1 MIKNFA
7 KGIFLFIWL
16 ISSFGAFSQAIE
28 PFTITSLNKDPL
40 FTNAPLY
47 LETVINEHQYAN
59 GLLSDIIQDEQGF
72 LWLASQ
78 RGIARFDGYKFKQ
91 YRKNIAD
98 PNSIISDISVKLFID
113 VHKHIWVSTIHGLAI
128 FDPKKERFTNY
139 EYGAKNHNFTATHVS
154 SFAADQQE
162 GIWLGTNKGLSYYQ
176 FSSKTFSPAPHSIKL
191 PKALS
196 TGRVKDIKIMD
207 DGRLLIASINGLW
220 QFQPLTRKFTK
231 ISTTEISQ
239 IFQSSQ
245 GQIWLGLI
253 DGSLAIMDQNNIL
266 QPQQLNNQNYTLP
279 KGIVSAFAEP
289 IIGEIWVSYSFNG
302 IAIINDQQSTIKDKL
317 TAQINVPGS
326 LASDTVVAMLMDT
339 NQKLWLV
346 TNGKGLQ
353 RYNPANQSFATLRS
367 IPGQATSLSDAEI
380 YAVSQT
386 RKGEIWLGHS
396 YGVDILSAD
405 GKRKEILVPQLPN
418 NNSLEKLSISAISEE
433 VNGIMW
439 LGSSVDGLYKVDANS
454 HKTLAH
460 FSLESGLRSKKIRH
474 VIANQD
480 GTVWVGTFSGVQHF
494 NPQTEKFSDINLVNS
509 QLESTFIRVT
519 DHLVRKNKD
528 VIFSLNNGYILVPHN
543 NKNLTAYKFTQQSKN
558 TKNMSSNLI
567 TALAETEQEEL
578 WFAGLEGLTFANKLS
593 PESAHFSWHEQ
604 SSKFSDEKAFTNLLA
619 DTKGRL
625 WESNL
630 MYDPEKQQLHEF
642 ETVDSV
648 DVGNDWIG
656 TSYKTQEGVLLFGG
670 TTGLL
675 MVWPEY
681 YQTEYFQPSVEITQT
696 SIEGENIAFKGDNL
710 LLDENERS
718 FIVEFSSLDYSLPLK
733 NKYRYKLIGVD
744 ESWLEVSAQVRQAH
758 YNNLSPGKY
767 ELVIEGSNREGQWSE
782 NKLVI
787 PVKVTAKYYQQ
798 LWFKLFAFLLIALI
812 FHRLYLWQMRLVIRK
827 SRKIIARKLETQRL
841 LNIEEQFKEREQ
853 AQKVLADTNIA
864 LAQEKKKAILATQ
877 AKSRFLANMSHE
889 IRTPMNAVLGMSY
902 LTLKTPLS
910 SIQTGYVKNIQESA
924 EDLLSIISD
933 VLTLSKIEAG
943 ANELIEESFSLPE
956 LILSSVSVLDT
967 LAQQKGLAIDI
978 ELSDS
983 LPEYIIADRG
993 KLKQILINLLGNGIK
1008 FTNQGGVTVICH
1020 HKFVDQQ
1027 HQVYFSVRDTGIG
1040 IAPENLTIVCQAFT
1054 QIDDSRTRD
1063 VEGTGLGLKI
1073 SHQLISLMGGKLEL
1087 SSQLDIGSCFC
1098 FTLNLKEGLIPSNAV
1113 SELKYPYSK
1122 IDKIYN
1128 ANVLIADDHQT
1139 NRLLLTELLERVGM
1153 TVKKADNGLVA
1164 FELCQQEYFDI
1175 IILDINMPILDG
1187 YQATKK
1193 MRALPQYKTTPII
1206 AITANAFDTD
1216 RSDALH
1222 AGMTEHITKPI
1233 KPEHLYQKLAKWCYI
1248 PTESE
1253 SASNNAQQSSHEK
1266 LLTKPLHIQH
1276 YHYQQML
1283 KAFIEDHQNDIAL
1296 LQTAIAET
1304 NLPSWKQVLH
1314 GLLGCTGNIGA
1325 TKLYHQ
1331 LVALNERTNAQIPD
1345 FISEQLLTLFTATT
1359 TEINSLI
1366 KPVHSNFT
1374 PAKVG
1379 SKKALNFMI
1388 SDLITLLQANSFNFH
1403 EPLQQLTQSLPT
1415 ELKKDAQELQQELE
1429 AFEFENAVK
1438 ICFKL
1443 QQLLADD
1450 IKK

>member
-1 MIKNFA
+1 MIKNLA

-16 ISSFGAFSQAIE
+16 LSSFNAFTLPIE
-28 PFTITSLNKDPL
+28 PFQITKLNKDPL

-59 GLLSDIIQDEQGF
+59 GLLSDITQDEQGF

-91 YRKNIAD
+91 FRKNIAD
-98 PNSIISDISVKLFID
+98 PNSIISDIAIKLFID

-139 EYGAKNHNFTATHVS
+139 EFGAKNHNLSATYVY

-162 GIWLGTNKGLSYYQ
+162 GIWLATNKGLSYYH
-176 FSSKTFSPAPHSIKL
+176 FSSKDFSPAPHSIKL
-191 PKALS
+191 PKALGS
-196 TGRVKDIKIMD
+196 GSVKDIKVMS

-220 QFQPLTRKFTK
+220 QFQPLTKEFTK
-231 ISTTEISQ
+231 ISNAEISQ
-239 IFQSSQ
+239 IFQSYQ

-253 DGSLAIMDQNNIL
+253 DGSLAILDQNNIL
-266 QPQQLNNQNYTLP
+266 QPKQLNNQSYALP

-302 IAIINDQQSTIKDKL
+302 IAIINEQQSTIKDKL

-339 NQKLWLV
+339 SQKLWLV

-367 IPGQATSLSDAEI
+367 IPDQDSSLSDAEI

-386 RKGEIWLGHS
+386 KNGEIWLGHS

-405 GKRKEILVPQLPN
+405 GKRKEILIPQLQN
-418 NNSLEKLSISAISEE
+418 DDSIEKLSISAISEE
-433 VNGIMW
+433 VNGVMW

-494 NPQTEKFSDINLVNS
+494 SPQTETFSDINLVNS

-528 VIFSLNNGYILVPHN
+528 IIFALNNGYILVPHN
-543 NKNLTAYKFTQQSKN
+543 NKNLTAYNFTQQSIN

-567 TALAETEQEEL
+567 TALVETDQEQL
-578 WFAGLEGLTFANKLS
+578 WFAGLEGLTIANKLS
-593 PESAHFSWHEQ
+593 PESADFSWHEQ
-604 SSKFSDEKAFTNLLA
+604 SSKFSDEKAFTNLLS
-619 DTKGRL
+619 DSKGRL

-630 MYDPEKQQLHEF
+630 MYDPENLQLHEF

-656 TSYKTQEGVLLFGG
+656 TSYKTKEGVLLFGG

-681 YQTEYFQPSVEITQT
+681 YQTEHFQPSVEVTQT
-696 SIEGENIAFKGDNL
+696 SIEGENIDFKNENL

-733 NKYRYKLIGVD
+733 NKYRYKLLGLD
-744 ESWLEVSAQVRQAH
+744 ESWTEVSAQVRQAH
-758 YNNLSPGKY
+758 YNNLSPGQY

-782 NKLVI
+782 KKLII
-787 PVKVTAKYYQQ
+787 PVKVTAKYYQK
-798 LWFKLFAFLLIALI
+798 LWFKLLSFLLIALI

-853 AQKVLADTNIA
+853 AQKVLADTNKA
-864 LAQEKKKAILATQ
+864 LAKEKKKAILATQ

-889 IRTPMNAVLGMSY
+889 IRTPMNAVIGMSY

-910 SIQTGYVKNIQESA
+910 SLQTGYVKNIQESA

-956 LILSSVSVLDT
+956 LIHSSVSVLDT

-993 KLKQILINLLGNGIK
+993 KLKQILINLLSNGIK

-1063 VEGTGLGLKI
+1063 FEGTGLGLKI
-1073 SHQLISLMGGKLEL
+1073 SHQLINLMGGKLEL

-1098 FTLNLKEGLIPSNAV
+1098 FTLNFQEGLMPSNAI
-1113 SELKYPYSK
+1113 SDIKLPFSK
-1122 IDKIYN
+1122 MDKIHN

-1193 MRALPQYKTTPII
+1193 IRALAQYQATPII

-1216 RSDALH
+1216 RSDALN

-1233 KPEHLYQKLAKWCYI
+1233 KPERLYQKLAKWCYI
-1248 PTESE
+1248 PPESE
-1253 SASNNAQQSSHEK
+1253 SEDNNAQQSSQEK

-1276 YHYQQML
+1276 NHYQQML
-1283 KAFIEDHQNDIAL
+1283 KAFIEDHQNDIQQ
-1296 LQTAIAET
+1296 LQMAISTAD
-1304 NLPSWKQVLH
+1304 LSSWQQIVH
-1314 GLLGCTGNIGA
+1314 GLVGCTGNIGA
-1325 TKLYHQ
+1325 TLLYSE
-1331 LVALNERTNAQIPD
+1331 LVKLNERKNTYVPD
-1345 FISEQLLTLFTATT
+1345 LISGQLLDLFTATI
-1359 TEINSLI
+1359 TEINTLI
-1366 KPVHSNFT
+1366 EPMHSNLAT
-1374 PAKVG
+1374 VTIG
-1379 SKKALNFMI
+1379 SKPALNLMI
-1388 SDLITLLQANSFNFH
+1388 IDLISLLQANSFNFH
-1403 EPLQQLTQSLPT
+1403 EPLRQLTSSLPT
-1415 ELKKDAQELQQELE
+1415 EFEQDVQELQQNLE
-1429 AFEFENAVK
+1429 AFDFESAIKV
-1438 ICFKL
+1438 CYKL
-1443 QQLLADD
+1443 QQLLTHD
-1450 IKK
+1450 INK